1 MGYILLAGGAEFGG
15 MMSAPDNRALALAGG
30 VDVRVN
36 IIPAAAAPDH
46 NDKRAGQNGVRWF
59 RQLGATR
66 VSSLPLVDGA
76 SANDSDIVDA
86 LQRSQLIY
94 LLGGFTHYLGQILAN
109 SKGWQA
115 VRKAHQAGAVV
126 AGSSAGAMV
135 LCEKY
140 YHHMDGEAKDG
151 LGLVPEACVLPH
163 HNTFGKSWASRLS
176 NLLPDFTLIGIDEET
191 GMIDDGPD
199 GRWQVYG
206 NGSVTLYRGGQP
218 TQYEP
223 GDVFSLKNG

>member
-1 MGYILLAGGAEFGG
+1 
-15 MMSAPDNRALALAGG
+15 MMSEPDTRALALAGG
-30 VDVRVN
+30 VDVRVV

-59 RQLGATR
+59 RSLGATR
-66 VSSLPLVDGA
+66 VSSLPLVNGA
-76 SANDSDIVDA
+76 SANDSEIVDA
-86 LQRSQLIY
+86 LQRAHLIY
-94 LLGGFTHYLGQILAN
+94 LLGGFTHYLGQTLAN
-109 SKGWQA
+109 SKAWQA

-140 YHHMDGEAKDG
+140 FHHMDGEARNG

-163 HNTFGKSWASRLS
+163 HNTFGKRWASRLS
-176 NLLPDFTLIGIDEET
+176 NLLPDFILIGIDEET

-206 NGSVTLYRGGQP
+206 NGSITLYRGGRP
-218 TQYEP
+218 AQYEP
-223 GDVFSLKNG
+223 GNVFSLAND